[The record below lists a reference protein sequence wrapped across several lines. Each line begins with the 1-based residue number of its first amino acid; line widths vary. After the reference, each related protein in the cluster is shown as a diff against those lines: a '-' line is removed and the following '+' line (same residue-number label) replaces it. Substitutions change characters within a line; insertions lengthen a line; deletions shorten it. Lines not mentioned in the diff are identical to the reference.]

1 MECYKSDTSA
11 NAMLRERSA
20 TGGYSIGLRTL
31 RWERAS
37 VRGDDVD
44 VSDGGAELRSAGTGG
59 PPSPCNLRANVE
71 SPEVMLNS
79 FLSASSSRLD
89 PC

>member
-1 MECYKSDTSA
+1 VILTS
-11 NAMLRERSA
+11 R
-20 TGGYSIGLRTL
+20 
-31 RWERAS
+31 RA
-37 VRGDDVD
+37 
-44 VSDGGAELRSAGTGG
+44 AELRSAWTGEG
-59 PPSPCNLRANVE
+59 ARPYTIFTPVPTRSQTNVE

>member
-1 MECYKSDTSA
+1 MVPKLPPACKRKVEPLIGWLEDFWAGCRALLGLDGPEARHHTG
-11 NAMLRERSA
+11 RA
-20 TGGYSIGLRTL
+20 TAKI
-31 RWERAS
+31 
-37 VRGDDVD
+37 
-44 VSDGGAELRSAGTGG
+44 
-59 PPSPCNLRANVE
+59 E

>member
-1 MECYKSDTSA
+1 MVTRGGLPSSAWTTEGGRPYTNLDGRGARRSKSS
-11 NAMLRERSA
+11 
-20 TGGYSIGLRTL
+20 
-31 RWERAS
+31 
-37 VRGDDVD
+37 
-44 VSDGGAELRSAGTGG
+44 
-59 PPSPCNLRANVE
+59 ANVE

>member
-1 MECYKSDTSA
+1 VFSSTNCPKA
-11 NAMLRERSA
+11 RSHA
-20 TGGYSIGLRTL
+20 HSFRIG
-31 RWERAS
+31 RWRW
-37 VRGDDVD
+37 GDADFAAA
-44 VSDGGAELRSAGTGG
+44 AELRSAWTGEG
-59 PPSPCNLRANVE
+59 ARPYTIFTDEGVRPYTIFTANVE

>member
-1 MECYKSDTSA
+1 MFPGNK
-11 NAMLRERSA
+11 
-20 TGGYSIGLRTL
+20 TGTDFRICFGRVDRT
-31 RWERAS
+31 A
-37 VRGDDVD
+37 
-44 VSDGGAELRSAGTGG
+44 AELGLDG
-59 PPSPCNLRANVE
+59 PGARLHTAQIAEIE